1 MACCRGASRTAP
13 ICLCNRA
20 PTKFLATTH
29 GALRTGC
36 RGDAVRR
43 PGTVVHAGPTSPNTS
58 ARVHRTP
65 GATHRVAPTL
75 PARRVCSVEEADRKL
90 PAVSNE
96 ATKRRLS
103 LPGRGR
109 RAAPGEGRL
118 RGGSTFDPLPHLSSS
133 PSPYPGR
140 GRGVDVAWCGGVTVC
155 TSQLHGREKT
165 PLPGQG
171 EAGAQR
177 RVRVDPVVARPVRV
191 HVVCDPA
198 PRLAAAIP
206 SR

>member
-1 MACCRGASRTAP
+1 MARCRGGSRTAP
-13 ICLCNRA
+13 ICPCNRA

-29 GALRTGC
+29 GALRTAC

-43 PGTVVHAGPTSPNTS
+43 PAASVRDGPTSPNTS

-75 PARRVCSVEEADRKL
+75 PAGRVCSVEEADRKL

-96 ATKRRLS
+96 ATKKRLS
-103 LPGRGR
+103 LAGRGR
-109 RAAPGEGRL
+109 RAAPGEGGL
-118 RGGSTFDPLPHLSSS
+118 RRGSTFDPLPHLSSS
-133 PSPYPGR
+133 PSPWIGR

-165 PLPGQG
+165 PLPGR
-171 EAGAQR
+171 ERPARSAG
-177 RVRVDPVVARPVRV
+177 
-191 HVVCDPA
+191 
-198 PRLAAAIP
+198 
-206 SR
+206 